1 MIYHSEAME
10 GKKITVDGIMTN
22 MAYACAFAA
31 ERIMYVLDRR
41 LRARGG
47 RLKHEKKQAF
57 TRLSETL
64 KAAKRYYDMAFDE
77 DLIAAAVNS
86 GDMLDYDRAH
96 HDGNEIARLLL
107 LYSDR
112 CGASEENY
120 GELFRHLRSMEGGL
134 GLITEDVLKD
144 FYMKK

>member
-1 MIYHSEAME
+1 MRMTTICHSEAME
-10 GKKITVDGIMTN
+10 GKKITVEGIMTN

-77 DLIAAAVNS
+77 DLIAAAENS

-96 HDGNEIARLLL
+96 HDGNEIARLRSIEGFLH
-107 LYSDR
+107 
-112 CGASEENY
+112 EEMTDY
-120 GELFRHLRSMEGGL
+120 GKNHLQERMRWPEQVGL
-134 GLITEDVLKD
+134 HRRN
-144 FYMKK
+144 